1 MAAKVCLLQVGAK
14 LTQKCR
20 KHVHASFRD
29 VNLLVDKKEARWVSR
44 HKVRIISDIN
54 APRGKSRHPS
64 PPRGIMAGDHH
75 SGWYR
80 RILDRLANDDPKAG
94 DFFKEYRG
102 VAATMKIMSLQEMRL
117 SKDLTQE
124 DVARFLRGG
133 RSRQRVAQIESQ
145 ESASAD
151 DVRDYRAA
159 VEAAGALREKTRLCA
174 RRLAA
179 ELSSVVAAG

>member
-1 MAAKVCLLQVGAK
+1 MAAKVCLLQMGAK

-29 VNLLVDKKEARWVSR
+29 ANLLVDKKEARWVSR

-54 APRGKSRHPS
+54 ASRGKSGHPS
-64 PPRGIMAGDHH
+64 PPCGVKASDHL

-80 RILDRLANDDPKAG
+80 RMLDRLANDDPKAG

-102 VAATMKIMSLQEMRL
+102 VAAMMRIMSLQELRL
-117 SKDLTQE
+117 SRDLTQE

-145 ESASAD
+145 ENASAD
-151 DVRDYRAA
+151 DIRDFRTA
-159 VEAAGALREKTRLCA
+159 VEAAAALREKTRLCA

-179 ELSSVVAAG
+179 ELSSVVATG